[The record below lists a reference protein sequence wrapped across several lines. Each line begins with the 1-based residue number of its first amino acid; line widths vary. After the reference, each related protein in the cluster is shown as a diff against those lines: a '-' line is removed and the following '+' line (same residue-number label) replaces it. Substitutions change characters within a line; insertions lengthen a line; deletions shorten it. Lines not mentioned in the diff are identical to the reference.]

1 MNILDTT
8 TKQSPNATLPLLE
21 LDILRTFVAIAETK
35 SFGQAAEIVHRTP
48 SAVSMQI
55 RKLEEILGRSLFQRN
70 ARSVTLTLDGEM
82 LLPEARTM
90 LAMNREIVS
99 KFIIP
104 EIAGTVVLGG
114 TDDFIEYFLPKVL
127 ERFSNSHPNI
137 VVDVVVDHSTELAK
151 RFAKGELDIAVVN
164 SLEHKPLIPNSESIY
179 KSQVVWVGLCGGQ
192 AHLKRPLPIS
202 MWDHGCP
209 WSECAIEG
217 LSKEGIDYRTAFVS
231 GHVAGQKAAVRT
243 DLAIAP
249 MAPILVEEDMVVL
262 PPETGLPSLNSFSV
276 DLAIKDD
283 ADCAALAVKKHIID
297 VWDLM

>member
-1 MNILDTT
+1 MNIQDASI
-8 TKQSPNATLPLLE
+8 KQSPNSALPLLE
-21 LDILRTFVAIAETK
+21 LDVLRTFIAIAETK

-55 RKLEEILGRSLFQRN
+55 RKLEDILGRTLFQRN

-82 LLPEARTM
+82 LLPEARSM

-127 ERFSNSHPNI
+127 ARFTNSHPNI

-164 SLEHKPLIPNSESIY
+164 SLENKPLIPNSQSIY
-179 KSQVVWVGLCGGQ
+179 KSKVVWVGLCGGQ

-202 MWDHGCP
+202 MWDNGCP
-209 WSECAIEG
+209 WSECAMEG
-217 LSKEGIDYRTAFVS
+217 LSKEGIDFRTAFVS

-249 MAPILVEEDMVVL
+249 MAPILVEDDMVIL

-276 DLAIKDD
+276 DLAIKEG
-283 ADCAALAVKKHIID
+283 AECATLAVKQHIID
-297 VWDLM
+297 VWDLL